1 MTLEM
6 TGAPQGTERSP
17 CNTASAVMAGASVFG
32 LYVACISRKRKT
44 KMTRKSRRLVAS
56 AGFAGLLYGASPASA
71 QAVAPDLGT
80 ERTYGV
86 TSSTF
91 VNTAAG
97 TTING
102 TVGQPALCYSAA
114 GAPASPAAVTGTTV
128 VPCPAQV
135 GLDQTGALATANGQA
150 CTSLGAIVALDNSPG
165 HPTGVYGPGCYSSTG
180 AMNVT
185 LGTTVT
191 LSGAG
196 VYVFRST
203 GALNTGANSNVVLAG
218 GACASDVTFAPV
230 GATTLGAT
238 SAFVGS
244 ILDAAGITLGQNSSI
259 VGRALAFGG
268 TVTVPLT
275 PVTITVPTCAA
286 FVPGG
291 GPVPPTVTKAF
302 SPASIAPGGVSSL
315 TITLANANASAIALT
330 AALTDTLP
338 GGVLIAAVPNAV
350 TTCGGAVS
358 APAGGSTVSLAT
370 SSAIPSGSCTI
381 AVNVTAAAVGT
392 YFNTISAGALQTSS
406 GINALPATAPLAVLP
421 PAPTPRP
428 NACAATAPDLFI
440 VKRHTDVFVV
450 GANATYSIGLFNNG
464 VTSSGAITVTDT
476 LPAGLTF
483 VSAIGASWTC
493 AAAGQV
499 VTCTTSASI
508 PGNITLTVTP
518 NAGAAPSVTNTAVV
532 TGGGDCDVTN
542 NATAD
547 ATLVALAVPTLP
559 EWAII
564 MLSVLL
570 AIVGVIALR
579 RRAAL

>member
-1 MTLEM
+1 M
-6 TGAPQGTERSP
+6 TGRSP
-17 CNTASAVMAGASVFG
+17 SLIASV
-32 LYVACISRKRKT
+32 
-44 KMTRKSRRLVAS
+44 
-56 AGFAGLLYGASPASA
+56 GFAGLLYGASPASA

-80 ERTYGV
+80 EKTYGL

-102 TVGQPALCYSAA
+102 TVGQPALCYSVA
-114 GAPASPAAVTGTTV
+114 GAPATPATVTGTTV

-135 GLDQTGALATANGQA
+135 GIDQTAALATANGQV
-150 CTSLGAIVALDNSPG
+150 CTSLGAIVALDNAPG

-180 AMNVT
+180 AMSVT

-196 VYVFRST
+196 VYVFRSA

-218 GACASDVTFAPV
+218 GACANDVSWAPI

-238 SAFVGS
+238 TTFVGS

-268 TVTVPLT
+268 TVSVPLT
-275 PVTITVPTCAA
+275 PVAITVPTCAA

-315 TITLANANASAIALT
+315 IITLSNSNAAAIALT
-330 AALTDTLP
+330 AAFTDTLP

-350 TTCGGAVS
+350 TTCGGAVTG
-358 APAGGSTVSLAT
+358 PAGGSTVNLAT
-370 SSAIPSGSCTI
+370 SSTIPSGSCTI
-381 AVNVTAAAVGT
+381 AVNVTAAALGT

-406 GINALPATAPLAVLP
+406 GINALPATAPLSVLP
-421 PAPTPRP
+421 LAPTPRP
-428 NACAATAPDLFI
+428 NACAITAPDLFI
-440 VKRHTDVFVV
+440 VKRHTDVFVA
-450 GANATYSIGLFNNG
+450 GTNATYSIGLFNNG

-483 VSAIGASWTC
+483 VSATGASWTC
-493 AAAGQV
+493 TAAGQV

-508 PGNITLTVTP
+508 PGSITLTVTP
-518 NAGAAPSVTNTAVV
+518 DAAAVPTVTNTAVV
-532 TGGGDCDVTN
+532 AGGGDCDVTN
-542 NATAD
+542 NTSTD
-547 ATLVALAVPTLP
+547 TTLVALAVPTLP
-559 EWAII
+559 EWAFIT
-564 MLSVLL
+564 LSMLL
-570 AIVGVIALR
+570 AIAGVIALR